1 MERGCRF
8 NPDQIFEIK
17 VGGRYNV
24 VADHL
29 SDLERGF
36 IRAECYHVDDLFEL
50 GSEKAIKEAGK
61 LRSEGK
67 AYAMQDG
74 DVAHILFNV

>member
-17 VGGRYNV
+17 VGGGYNV

-36 IRAECYHVDDLFEL
+36 DAGSDCYLDGGNVAAKPYRDHPGADLRDGEQLDL
-50 GSEKAIKEAGK
+50 G
-61 LRSEGK
+61 
-67 AYAMQDG
+67 
-74 DVAHILFNV
+74 

>member
-17 VGGRYNV
+17 VGGGYNV

-36 IRAECYHVDDLFEL
+36 DACPDRYL
-50 GSEKAIKEAGK
+50 
-61 LRSEGK
+61 
-67 AYAMQDG
+67 DG
-74 DVAHILFNV
+74 ADVAAEPYRDQPGADLLDGEQLNLG